1 VSESRSLPISLI
13 LLWLVGNALRLP
25 ILAVPPVI
33 PVLRGEFNLSGTQ
46 IGILTGLPV
55 FLFAVAALAGSRLI
69 TRLGVVMAVVT
80 GLVIT
85 ALGSALRGLAT
96 DVISLL
102 GATIVMGGGV
112 ALVQPAM
119 PAMVGRWLPRHIAL
133 ATAVYTNGLLVGE
146 VLPVALFP
154 VLLPLFGGS
163 WRATFF
169 FWALPVIAIA
179 IVVLLAAPR
188 ERNADASLSPRW
200 LPDWPAG
207 DVWRLGLIFTSGSA
221 IYFGSNA
228 FLPAYLAQAGRP
240 DLVSAALTALNLGQ
254 IPVSLLL
261 IAFARRLEG
270 KAWPLVTS
278 GVLSVACIIGILA
291 SAGPAT
297 VASAALLG
305 AFAGGGF
312 ALGLTLPPLL
322 SPPREVARVSA
333 AMFTISYAGTM
344 LISVLSGFAWD
355 ISGSARFAFLPI
367 ALSAVPS
374 VLLILTINFERKPDV
389 VMQAD

>member
-1 VSESRSLPISLI
+1 MSESRSLPISLI

-33 PVLRGEFNLSGTQ
+33 PALRNEFNLSGTQ

-55 FLFAVAALAGSRLI
+55 FLFAVAALVGSRLI
-69 TRLGVVMAVVT
+69 TRLGAVPAVVT

-85 ALGSALRGLAT
+85 TLGSALRGVAS
-96 DVISLL
+96 DVIGLL
-102 GATIVMGGGV
+102 GATIVMGAGV
-112 ALVQPAM
+112 AVVQPAL
-119 PAMVGRWLPRHIAL
+119 PALVGRWLPKHIAL

-154 VLLPLFGGS
+154 VLFALFGGS

-169 FWALPVIAIA
+169 VWAIPVIVIA
-179 IVVLLAAPR
+179 LIVLVVAPR
-188 ERNADASLSPRW
+188 ERAAGASVSPRW
-200 LPDWPAG
+200 LPDWPARE
-207 DVWRLGLIFTSGSA
+207 VWRLGLIFSSGSA
-221 IYFGSNA
+221 LYFGSNA
-228 FLPAYLAQAGRP
+228 FLPGYLSQAGRP
-240 DLVSAALTALNLGQ
+240 DLVNPALTALNLGQ

-270 KAWPLVTS
+270 KAWPLVLA
-278 GVLSVACIIGILA
+278 GVLSVASIIGIVA

-297 VASAALLG
+297 VASAAALG
-305 AFAGGGF
+305 FFAGGGF

-333 AMFTISYAGTM
+333 AMFTISYSGTM
-344 LISVLSGFAWD
+344 LISVLSGFVWD

-374 VLLILTINFERKPDV
+374 IVLILTINFSRERDV
-389 VMQAD
+389 VMQGD